1 MAKPWRILDSVDTDE
16 GLLDLRQRG
25 ETDFLMTINGRV
37 PMNSSANMSEIALA
51 GLACEW
57 WIQL

>member
-1 MAKPWRILDSVDTDE
+1 
-16 GLLDLRQRG
+16 
-25 ETDFLMTINGRV
+25 MTINGRV
-37 PMNSSANMSEIALA
+37 LMNSSANMSEIALA